1 MPRAK
6 KTTTTNQPGASAAAL
21 GTTPEALL
29 ERFKDYPAIDLIGRQ
44 LNAPG
49 DPGTLPILLRDED
62 RDACT
67 NTDHQWTLTPGA
79 TKCHACG
86 KPVRK
91 WHVRTI
97 NTGIEGRW
105 ASVKT
110 RGYVP
115 VDIAELYDREDVGDL
130 VEGTADSYARRGDTG
145 REVLVKRPLELH
157 LAIKRREWEK
167 RNESM
172 RSKKQI
178 RQTLAEAAGVAL
190 GDEAGQTI
198 HDGGIKVES
207 MKQTRS
213 TLGAEFEA
221 ADDDE

>member
-1 MPRAK
+1 MPRVK
-6 KTTTTNQPGASAAAL
+6 KTTTNQPGASAAAI

-29 ERFKDYPAIDLIGRQ
+29 EKFKDYPAIDLIGRQ

-49 DPGTLPILLRDED
+49 DPGSLPILLRDED

-67 NTDHQWTLTPGA
+67 NTDHQWNLKPGA
-79 TKCHACG
+79 VTCHACG

-91 WHVRTI
+91 WQVRTI
-97 NTGIEGRW
+97 NTAIEGRW
-105 ASVKT
+105 ATIKT

-115 VDIAELYDREDVGDL
+115 VDIKELYDREDVGDL
-130 VEGTADSYARRGDTG
+130 VEGTADSYARRGDSG
-145 REVLVKRPLELH
+145 REILVKRPLELH
-157 LAIKRREWEK
+157 LAIKRKEWEK
-167 RNESM
+167 RNEGLQ
-172 RSKKQI
+172 SKKKI
-178 RQTLAEAAGVAL
+178 RESLAEAAGAAM

-207 MKQTRS
+207 MKRTRS
-213 TLGAEFEA
+213 TISQEFEA